1 VTATS
6 TYMLVFRTLHILGA
20 IAWGGSIF
28 LMVFF
33 LQPAAKAVGPAAGP
47 FMRELLATRKLLDV
61 VLGLAATTIVAGG
74 FLYWNNV
81 DTAGSLGD
89 LLDTN
94 YGVAITLGA
103 ISALIAFGIGWFA
116 TRPAVKRTL
125 VLGGQIAQ
133 AGASPPAELVQ
144 ELQATQAKARTLAK
158 VNFTFVALAA
168 LFMATARYW

>member
-1 VTATS
+1 VTAAS

>member
-1 VTATS
+1 MTAAS
-6 TYMLVFRTLHILGA
+6 TYMLVFRTLHILGG
-20 IAWGGSIF
+20 IAWGGAIF

-74 FLYWNNV
+74 FLYWHNV
-81 DTAGSLGD
+81 DIAGNLGD

-94 YGVAITLGA
+94 YGVVLTLGA
-103 ISALIAFGIGWFA
+103 VAALIAFGVGWFA
-116 TRPAVKRTL
+116 TRPTVQRTL
-125 VLGGQIAQ
+125 ALGGQIAQ
-133 AGASPPAELVQ
+133 AGDQPPPELVQ

-158 VNFTFVALAA
+158 VNFTFVAIAA
-168 LFMATARYW
+168 FFMATARYW

>member
-1 VTATS
+1 MTAAS
-6 TYMLVFRTLHILGA
+6 TYMLVFRVLHILGG

-47 FMRELLATRKLLDV
+47 FMREMLATRKLMEV
-61 VLGLAATTIVAGG
+61 VLGVAATTIVAGG

-81 DTAGSLGD
+81 DTAGSVAD
-89 LLDTN
+89 LLDAS

-103 ISALIAFGIGWFA
+103 VAALIAFGIGWFA
-116 TRPAVKRTL
+116 TRPTVKRTL
-125 VLGGQIAQ
+125 ALGGQVAQ
-133 AGASPPAELVQ
+133 AGEQPPPELVQ

-168 LFMATARYW
+168 FFMATARYW

>member
-1 VTATS
+1 MTAAS
-6 TYMLVFRTLHILGA
+6 TYMLVFRTLHILGG

-81 DTAGSLGD
+81 DIAGSIGD
-89 LLDTN
+89 LLDTS
-94 YGVAITLGA
+94 YGVALTLGA
-103 ISALIAFGIGWFA
+103 VSALIAFGIGWFA

-125 VLGGQIAQ
+125 ALGGQIAQ
-133 AGASPPAELVQ
+133 AGDQPPPELVQ

-168 LFMATARYW
+168 FFMATARYW